1 MENYNQSGHN
11 DNSFN
16 LIIPGAVSLKGRN
29 HLSVVTGSAEG
40 EIFSLRP
47 IDSGHTRSFHSRRLM
62 PHSLFATSSD
72 GIHRRVKNPARG
84 SKDDIDPQGLKKS
97 LYLSGSNSQA
107 GKRPGL
113 LPGDIGILC
122 MLGRASSPERFPG
135 LSHLPEPAD
144 KLPGDGNLGFSFFSG
159 VL

>member
-1 MENYNQSGHN
+1 MENYSLSGHN

-16 LIIPGAVSLKGRN
+16 LIIPGAVSLKGRS
-29 HLSVVTGSAEG
+29 HLYVVTGSAEG
-40 EIFSLRP
+40 SLSLRP
-47 IDSGHTRSFHSRRLM
+47 IDSGRTGSFHSRRSS
-62 PHSLFATSSD
+62 PHSLFATSSG

-84 SKDDIDPQGLKKS
+84 SEDDIDPQGLKKS
-97 LYLSGSNSQA
+97 LYLSGNSQA
-107 GKRPGL
+107 LKRPGL

-135 LSHLPEPAD
+135 LSHLPEPAN
-144 KLPGDGNLGFSFFSG
+144 KLPGDSNLGFSFFSG